1 VCPAWY
7 VQPALTGWS
16 LRGRAIIGAFAAALL
31 LGACGGGAEQSAGEP
46 SGNFPVSVSTAS
58 FPASQRLAQRSN
70 LVIVVRNTGNKTIP
84 NIAVTLLNPKDG
96 TAAQAFS
103 QDIQSSPGED
113 LASRSRAIWIID
125 RPPGAC
131 KYSCQQGGDGGA
143 VTAYSNTWALGKLAP
158 GHSATFDWGVT
169 AVQTGQFKIEYQI
182 AAGLNGK
189 AKAVTG
195 QGTSPNGT
203 FTVTVH
209 QKPQQAYVN
218 NAGQVVVSN

>member
-1 VCPAWY
+1 
-7 VQPALTGWS
+7 
-16 LRGRAIIGAFAAALL
+16 LRSRAITGAFAVALL
-31 LGACGGGAEQSAGEP
+31 VGACGGGAEQNASEP
-46 SGNFPVSVSTAS
+46 NGNFRVAVSTAS
-58 FPASQRLAQRSN
+58 FPASQQLAEHTS
-70 LVIVVRNTGNKTIP
+70 LKIVVRNTGTKTIP

-103 QDIQSSPGED
+103 QDIASSPGED

-125 RPPGAC
+125 RPPGKC

-143 VTAYSNTWALGKLAP
+143 VTAYSNTWAMGSLAP
-158 GHSATFDWGVT
+158 GQSATFDWGVT
-169 AVQTGQFKIEYQI
+169 AVQAGHYQIEYQI

-189 AKAVTG
+189 AKAITA
-195 QGTSPNGT
+195 QGGKPSGT

-218 NAGQVVVSN
+218 NAGQVVVTG